1 MIASVFL
8 LGIAV
13 VLAVAAVGVSLFSVW
28 RSQAMVLAAGQR
40 AHSGI
45 AECSAANEALRKTV
59 EAIAAQIRDLHHE
72 TPAAPV
78 PGVPRPGLN
87 LQKRSQ
93 VLRMHR
99 KGDRPDRIATALEL
113 PLQEVDLLIK
123 VHRIVMKSI

>member
-13 VLAVAAVGVSLFSVW
+13 VLAVAAVGVSLFSAW
-28 RSQAMVLAAGQR
+28 RSQALMLAAEQR
-40 AHSGI
+40 AQSGI
-45 AECSAANEALRKTV
+45 AECSAANDALRKTV
-59 EAIAAQIRDLHHE
+59 EAMAVQLRDLHHE
-72 TPAAPV
+72 APATLL
-78 PGVPRPGLN
+78 PGALRPGLN

-93 VLRMHR
+93 VLRMNR
-99 KGDRPDRIATALEL
+99 KGDPPDRIASALKL